1 VPSPTSWISDEIRSP
16 TVNVGLGAVVG
27 AGRSGLFSLV
37 LGFLIPLPLGRPP
50 AERTDPATW
59 ARLLAGFQERGIAVL
74 AEHPRCSE
82 PALYGL
88 YVRGRREV
96 VVCQRGDRS
105 DTLRHEGW
113 HLVQS
118 LCLSGRPWLDRD
130 EVDRKLSRRDQRE
143 LAVLVAPDRWWRE
156 AEARVMA
163 QLPPDA
169 YLAVLDQACAPTHR

>member
-1 VPSPTSWISDEIRSP
+1 M
-16 TVNVGLGAVVG
+16 NVCLAAVAR

-37 LGFLIPLPLGRPP
+37 LGFLIPLPFGRPP
-50 AERTDPATW
+50 APRTDPATW
-59 ARLLAGFQERGIAVL
+59 ALLLAGFQERGIAVV

-118 LCLSGRPWLDRD
+118 LCLSGRPWLDRG